1 MTEITAFAKV
11 NLSLQV
17 RPVDRSGLHELRS
30 LAQSIDLSDVVEV
43 SRGDEDEF
51 EVDSDEDVPADENNL
66 AWRAVEAVR
75 LSTRF
80 PLRVRL
86 TKRIPVASGFG
97 GGSADAAAALVAAGG
112 MLDATREAV
121 TALGPSLG
129 SDVPFCL
136 TGGRMWIEGYGEVL
150 GEVPMSTDFALAIAV
165 PPFELSTAAVYRR
178 WDRLDG
184 PEGLEVAGR
193 DLPPSLRE
201 YGPLVNDLT
210 PAAMNLRP
218 ELADWISDLGRV
230 WGRPVAMSG
239 SGPSLFA
246 FFHDREEA
254 THAAS
259 EVRGARA
266 TLAAVP
272 VDRGWNGNPGGG
284 LPPPPWSAVA

>member
-43 SRGDEDEF
+43 SRGDEDDF
-51 EVDSDEDVPADENNL
+51 QVDSDEEIPADESNL
-66 AWRAVEAVR
+66 VWRAVEAVR
-75 LSTRF
+75 LTARF
-80 PLRVRL
+80 PLQVSL
-86 TKRIPVASGFG
+86 TKRIPVAAGFG

-112 MLDATREAV
+112 LVGATRASV

-150 GEVPMSTDFALAIAV
+150 GETPMSTDFALAIAV
-165 PPFELSTAAVYRR
+165 PPFELSTATVYRR
-178 WDRLDG
+178 WDEMDG
-184 PEGLEVAGR
+184 PGGPEVAGR

-201 YGPLVNDLT
+201 HGPLANDLT

-218 ELADWISDLGRV
+218 DLADWISDLATT
-230 WGRPVAMSG
+230 WSRPVAMSG

-246 FFHDREEA
+246 FFQDREEA

-259 EVRGARA
+259 AVRGARVA
-266 TLAAVP
+266 LAAVP
-272 VDRGWNGNPGGG
+272 VDRGWDGDPGG
-284 LPPPPWSAVA
+284 LLLRPPWSVP

>member
-17 RPVDRSGLHELRS
+17 RPVDRSGLHELQS

-51 EVDSDEDVPADENNL
+51 QVDSAEDVPADESNL
-66 AWRAVEAVR
+66 VWRAVEAVR
-75 LSTRF
+75 LTARF
-80 PLRVRL
+80 PLQVRL
-86 TKRIPVASGFG
+86 TKRIPVAAGFG

-112 MLDATREAV
+112 LLGATWESV

-150 GEVPMSTDFALAIAV
+150 GEAPMSTDFALAIAV
-165 PPFELSTAAVYRR
+165 PPFEMSTVAVYRR
-178 WDRLDG
+178 WDRLEGPDG
-184 PEGLEVAGR
+184 PEVAGR

-201 YGPLVNDLT
+201 HGPLANDLT

-246 FFHDREEA
+246 FFQDREEA
-254 THAAS
+254 TQAAA

-284 LPPPPWSAVA
+284 LPRPPWSVA